1 MRGPKAYEVG
11 AKLHAKDKGGYW
23 YPAKIIE
30 REDRRPT
37 GEVSREVLRLPE
49 EP

>member
-30 REDRRPT
+30 KTAD
-37 GEVSREVLRLPE
+37 
-49 EP
+49 